1 MTERLGPPLDRVGR
15 ARSGPSTSFSP
26 AATIADRMV
35 QLTHQYTGRGPT
47 KARTTLN
54 TNLVVVLFQD
64 TLTKGEQNL
73 VAAGQLEA
81 VHSMRRTFSEVMGPE
96 AIALVGDVL
105 QREVVA
111 FMSDMD
117 PKANVAV
124 MVFVLEPQFETG
136 RAEVADAAI
145 DASHP
150 AAASADDRGRP
161 ADGHPGADTRL

>member
-1 MTERLGPPLDRVGR
+1 MKERVGPSLDRPGR

-26 AATIADRMV
+26 AAAIADRMV

-81 VHSMRRTFSEVMGPE
+81 VHAMRRTFSEVMGPE
-96 AIALVGDVL
+96 AIALVSDVL
-105 QREVVA
+105 HRDVIA

-124 MVFVLEPQFETG
+124 MVFVLEP
-136 RAEVADAAI
+136 RAESGRVDVADAAI
-145 DASHP
+145 DAGDPRSDY
-150 AAASADDRGRP
+150 AARGGRP
-161 ADGHPGADTRL
+161 GDGRAGADTPP